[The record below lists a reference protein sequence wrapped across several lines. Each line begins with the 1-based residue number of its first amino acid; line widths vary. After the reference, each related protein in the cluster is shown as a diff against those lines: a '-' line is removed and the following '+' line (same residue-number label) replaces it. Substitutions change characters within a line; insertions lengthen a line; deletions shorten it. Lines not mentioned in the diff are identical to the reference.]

1 MKAFTQFASI
11 IFPRNFILLLV
22 LEKDLRL
29 KKKINDSGSLREKT
43 VETLTAAADFVKF

>member
-11 IFPRNFILLLV
+11 IFPRNFILL